1 MANNI
6 TTRPSETWGG
16 LTPFESPLDELFR
29 GFFVKPLAMDARGWN
44 QQAAPLRVDVSE
56 TENGY
61 RVVAEM
67 PGVRK
72 DDISVSIDGSQVT
85 ISAEVKREAEQK
97 DGERV
102 LRSERFYGKMQRQFV
117 LEHPIDDAKAEARY
131 TDGVLELTLPKS
143 EAAMPKRISV
153 H

>member
-6 TTRPSETWGG
+6 TSRPSETWGG
-16 LTPFESPLDELFR
+16 MTPFEGPLDELFR

-44 QQAAPLRVDVSE
+44 QQAAPFRIDVSE

-102 LRSERFYGKMQRQFV
+102 LRSERYYGKMQRQFV

-131 TDGVLELTLPKS
+131 TDGVLELALPKS